1 MKFSSQSITEK
12 DLSIVRLTDHSTQT
26 MIDILPDYGA
36 ILHGFTIQAANGSF
50 NIIDNYPD
58 KKAVE
63 GLLSTSFKSAK
74 LSPFVC
80 RIPEGTYQ
88 WEDKRYELSNKFKDG
103 SAIHGILYNKS
114 FNVVD
119 QYSNEEQ
126 AAVRLK
132 YQYKKEDEGYPF
144 NYSCEI
150 VYILHPGN
158 RLQIETTVRNLDVI
172 SIPLADGWHPYFTL
186 GGKINDY
193 QLQFASDT
201 LLEFDDKLVPTG
213 KFLYDPS
220 FIEPTRIGD
229 RFLDNCFQL
238 QWKEGVPVCKMYNP
252 ASQLTLFLYTNANY
266 PYLQLF
272 TPDHRNSI
280 AIENLSGAPNCFNN
294 GMGLITLLPR
304 HTQTFNVWYQLLL
317 G

>member
-26 MIDILPDYGA
+26 MIDILPGYGA
-36 ILHGFTIQAANGSF
+36 ILHAFTIQTANGPF

-63 GLLSTSFKSAK
+63 SQLSTSFKSAK

-80 RIPEGTYQ
+80 RISDGTYQ
-88 WEDKRYELSNKFKDG
+88 WEDKRYEWGTKFMDG
-103 SAIHGILYNKS
+103 SAIHGILYNKP
-114 FNVVD
+114 FNVDD
-119 QYSNEEQ
+119 QYSNDEQ

-132 YQYKKEDEGYPF
+132 YQYKKEDAGYPF

-150 VYILHPGN
+150 LYILHPGN
-158 RLQIETTVRNLDVI
+158 MLQIETTVHNLEDI
-172 SIPLADGWHPYFTL
+172 SIPIADGWHPYFTL

-220 FIEPTRIGD
+220 FIEPNQIGD

-238 QWKEGVPVCKMYNP
+238 QLQEAVPVCVMHNS
-252 ASQLTLFLYTNANY
+252 ANQLTLLLYNNSNY

-294 GMGLITLLPR
+294 GMGLKILLPR
-304 HTQTFNVWYQLLL
+304 RTETFNVWYQLTL

>member
-1 MKFSSQSITEK
+1 MKFSSQSINEK

-36 ILHGFTIQAANGSF
+36 ILHGFTIQTAIGPF

-63 GLLSTSFKSAK
+63 SQLSTSFKSAK

-80 RIPEGTYQ
+80 RIPDGTYQ
-88 WEDKRYELSNKFKDG
+88 WDGKRYDLGTRFMDG
-103 SAIHGILYNKS
+103 SAIHGILYNQS

-132 YQYKKEDEGYPF
+132 YQYKKEDAGYPF

-158 RLQIETTVRNLDVI
+158 RLQIETTVRNLDVYQH
-172 SIPLADGWHPYFTL
+172 SYSRRMASLFHP
-186 GGKINDY
+186 GRKN
-193 QLQFASDT
+193 
-201 LLEFDDKLVPTG
+201 K
-213 KFLYDPS
+213 
-220 FIEPTRIGD
+220 
-229 RFLDNCFQL
+229 
-238 QWKEGVPVCKMYNP
+238 
-252 ASQLTLFLYTNANY
+252 
-266 PYLQLF
+266 
-272 TPDHRNSI
+272 
-280 AIENLSGAPNCFNN
+280 
-294 GMGLITLLPR
+294 
-304 HTQTFNVWYQLLL
+304 
-317 G
+317 